1 MPDDLLDKI
10 GRNIKLNY
18 IYTML
23 LSTQLDK
30 GIWML
35 FLGYRGLGLVEIGL
49 VESVYQLSQLLFG
62 IPAGA
67 IGDILG
73 RRTSIILS
81 VVTKAISYVLILT
94 AGDFLGYAASFAF
107 GAASLVFYNS
117 ASESITYESC
127 LITGKSANYKQIYG
141 NILALSFICTALGI
155 AVGGF
160 IANNRFEYV
169 YYASLVILA
178 VAMIPALFFVETRG
192 IAVKGPPEK
201 KPGLAR
207 VFMASVKTVLD
218 KPLVLYLL
226 VLYTSITLVDLTIY
240 MYCQKYFQG
249 MGVPIYF
256 IGIILA
262 VDSVFAAFGAKFASV
277 LSRFPTKDVLVV
289 IPLMIFSAYV
299 MLSSLDA
306 VFAIPFLFLATIFVV
321 AYWPILSELINSRI
335 PSDNRATVLS
345 FKSQLSGAAIMVVFP
360 VVGFFAE
367 RSSLSTAFLWL
378 LTFMAPLVIF
388 TVVKI
393 RRAAF

>member
-1 MPDDLLDKI
+1 MSDDLLNKI

-23 LSTQLDK
+23 FSTQLDR

-35 FLGYRGLGLVEIGL
+35 FLSYRGLGLVQIGL
-49 VESVYQLSQLLFG
+49 VESVFQLSQLLFG

-73 RRTSIILS
+73 RKTSILLS
-81 VVTKAISYVLILT
+81 IVTKVISYILIMVS
-94 AGDFLGYAASFAF
+94 GDFTGYAASFVF

-127 LITGKSANYKQIYG
+127 LISGKSSKYKQIYG

-160 IANNRFEYV
+160 IANNKFEYV
-169 YYASLVILA
+169 YYATLLIMILA
-178 VAMIPALFFVETRG
+178 FIPALLFSETRG
-192 IAVKGPPEK
+192 IAVNGQPRS
-201 KPGLAR
+201 KPGFIKLLSG
-207 VFMASVKTVLD
+207 SVIEVAT
-218 KPLVLYLL
+218 KPLVVYLL
-226 VLYTSITLVDLTIY
+226 VLYTSITLVDMTLY

-262 VDSVFAAFGAKFASV
+262 IDSVFAAFGARFASA
-277 LSRFPTKDVLVV
+277 LARFPTKDVLVL
-289 IPLMIFSAYV
+289 IPLMIFGAYAL
-299 MLSSLDA
+299 LSSLDTI
-306 VFAIPFLFLATIFVV
+306 FAIPFLFLATIFVV
-321 AYWPILSELINSRI
+321 AYWPILSDLINSRV
-335 PSDNRATVLS
+335 PSENRATILS
-345 FKSQLSGAAIMVVFP
+345 FKSQLSGAAVMVVFP
-360 VVGFFAE
+360 VVGYFAE

-378 LTFMAPLVIF
+378 LAFMTPMVIY

-393 RRAAF
+393 RRMAF